1 MDGERA
7 YATEW
12 LVNFRHIIKC
22 QDALIKELCDK
33 FLLTKIEGTII
44 TFLYNHPGRD
54 TAGDIVELRM
64 LSKGNVSKAVEAL
77 IQKELIQRE
86 QDEKDRRKIH
96 LSLLPAAEP
105 MILAL
110 EEKQREFSDAIFSGF
125 SKEEKQL
132 FHEMNSRIAENILGI
147 MKRSNL
153 K

>member
-77 IQKELIQRE
+77 IQRE

-132 FHEMNSRIAENILGI
+132 FHEMNSRIAENTLGI

>member
-1 MDGERA
+1 MEDEKT

-12 LVNFRHIIKC
+12 LVHFRHIIKC

-33 FLLTKIEGTII
+33 FLLTRIEGTII
-44 TFLYNHPGRD
+44 TFLHNHPGRD

-77 IQKELIQRE
+77 IQKGLIHRE

-110 EEKQREFSDAIFSGF
+110 EEKQREFGNALFDGF
-125 SKEEKQL
+125 SEEEMRL
-132 FHEMNSRIAENILGI
+132 FHEMNSRIAKNTLGI
-147 MKRSNL
+147 MKRSDL

>member
-1 MDGERA
+1 MENLTS
-7 YATEW
+7 YQFATLSDISNLSFLFN
-12 LVNFRHIIKC
+12 LVCTPCTLNF
-22 QDALIKELCDK
+22 
-33 FLLTKIEGTII
+33 

-132 FHEMNSRIAENILGI
+132 FHEMNSRIAENTLGI